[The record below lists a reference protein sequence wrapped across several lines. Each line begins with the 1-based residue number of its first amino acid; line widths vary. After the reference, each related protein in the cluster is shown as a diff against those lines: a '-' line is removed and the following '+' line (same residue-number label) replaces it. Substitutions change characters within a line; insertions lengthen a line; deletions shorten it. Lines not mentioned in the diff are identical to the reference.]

1 LIQEDIEMARPPN
14 GFDCENHCEALRQLQ
29 IHRDLANRLDAIID
43 SSFDGLWI
51 CDGQGRVI
59 RLNKASERMNSIKAE
74 QVLGRKMEALI
85 EEGLI
90 DRSVTLEVLK
100 NHTAVTDIQYLKN
113 GKQLLV
119 TGNPVFDSHGN
130 IHLVV
135 VNERDIT
142 SLTHLWHELHE
153 TRALASKYR
162 SVLSLKQAHQVL
174 FKRAVARSDV
184 MCKVLEAA
192 LKVAQT
198 DTTVLIQGESGV
210 GKGFL
215 GKLIHC
221 SSQRKD
227 GPFIRVDCVA
237 VPDSLM
243 ESELFGYERGA
254 FTGARPE
261 GKPGHFELA
270 EGGTLFLD
278 EIGDMPLSVQAKL
291 LRFLEDNTIIRVG
304 GTRSKRINTRIIA
317 ATHYDLKNMV
327 KRGTFRGDLFFRL
340 SVVPVHIPPLRE
352 RREDIPAHIHFLLR
366 EFNQKYS
373 TNKYILPG
381 AIDCLCRY
389 SFPGNIRE
397 LSNLIEQL
405 VVLTQAENIG
415 DGDLPSYCKNESD
428 QGDVGFSS
436 ADWDLPMAVKQVEKQ
451 LIRRALQQF
460 QTQRKAAKLLGVN
473 QSTLARKAKRYGIR
487 SDAILHQYD

>member
-1 LIQEDIEMARPPN
+1 MTSEPN
-14 GFDCENHCEALRQLQ
+14 GFDCQQGCETLRQLQ
-29 IHRDLANRLDAIID
+29 IQRDLVDRLDAIIE

-51 CDGQGRVI
+51 CDGQGRVA
-59 RLNKASERMNSIKAE
+59 RLNKASERINSIKAE
-74 QVLGRKMEALI
+74 QVLGRKMEDLI
-85 EEGLI
+85 KEGLI
-90 DRSVTLEVLK
+90 DRSVTLEVIA
-100 NHTAVTDIQYLKN
+100 NRTAVTDIQYLKN

-119 TGNPVFDSHGN
+119 TGNPVFDEEGN
-130 IHLVV
+130 IQLVV

-142 SLTHLWHELHE
+142 SLTSLWHELHE
-153 TRALASKYR
+153 SRALASKYR
-162 SVLSLKQAHQVL
+162 SELSLRKEHQVL
-174 FKRAVARSDV
+174 LQRAVARSDA
-184 MCKVLEAA
+184 MCQVLDAA
-192 LKVAQT
+192 LKVAQR

-261 GKPGHFELA
+261 GKPGHFEMA

-304 GTRSKRINTRIIA
+304 GTRGKKIDTRIVA
-317 ATHYDLKNMV
+317 ATHYDLKDMV
-327 KRGTFRGDLFFRL
+327 KKGAFRGDLFFRL
-340 SVVPVHIPPLRE
+340 SVVPIHIPPLRE
-352 RREDIPAHIHFLLR
+352 RKEDIPAHICFFLK

-373 TNKYILPG
+373 TKKSILPG
-381 AIDCLCRY
+381 AMHRLCRY

-415 DGDLPSYCKNESD
+415 EGDLPSYCGVEGEKGEEPPAST
-428 QGDVGFSS
+428 G
-436 ADWDLPMAVKQVEKQ
+436 WDLTHAVKQLEKQ
-451 LIRRALQQF
+451 LIGRALRQF
-460 QTQRKAAKLLGVN
+460 HTQRKAAKLLGVD
-473 QSTLARKAKRYGIR
+473 QSTLARKVKRYGIKV
-487 SDAILHQYD
+487 DAIPHQYD